1 MAERFKKA
9 TRWQADEFDAG
20 NLVQVGAPSIFHI
33 GRLDLSF
40 APKTWTFAEERR
52 AEIDAHFEAIR
63 REKPAVWNGRILLLH
78 HQVVEQGVLRGQYLE
93 TDYASFAAWC
103 DWGRPVAGVCDCFS
117 AAAMCSADGAFLLA
131 AMGPHTF
138 NPGRINFPCGAPDPN
153 DVVVDKVDLDLS
165 LRRELKEETGLDITE
180 FGAAAGWD
188 MVVDGPLI
196 ALIKFLRSSE
206 KAIALR
212 ERVLAHLAREE
223 KPELADVRIVWGQ
236 SDFDC
241 AMPDF
246 VRAFLTA
253 RFAAD

>member
-1 MAERFKKA
+1 
-9 TRWQADEFDAG
+9 
-20 NLVQVGAPSIFHI
+20 L
-33 GRLDLSF
+33 
-40 APKTWTFAEERR
+40 
-52 AEIDAHFEAIR
+52 
-63 REKPAVWNGRILLLH
+63 
-78 HQVVEQGVLRGQYLE
+78 
-93 TDYASFAAWC
+93 
-103 DWGRPVAGVCDCFS
+103 
-117 AAAMCSADGAFLLA
+117 CSADGAFLLA

-138 NPGRINFPCGAPDPN
+138 NPGRINFPCGAPDHN